1 MKLAK
6 LKPILS
12 IYQLCTLSFGVCLE
26 QEPDHVALNI
36 ISISNL
42 ALTKTTWRSG
52 LVLGSGVLA
61 QWSALYILEI
71 RTRFLELY
79 HK

>member
-1 MKLAK
+1 M
-6 LKPILS
+6 
-12 IYQLCTLSFGVCLE
+12 
-26 QEPDHVALNI
+26 ALNI

-42 ALTKTTWRSG
+42 ALTETTWRSG

-61 QWSALYILEI
+61 QWSALYILEM

-79 HK
+79 HKQMINV